1 MSRKAIIDIGSN
13 SIKFFV
19 GELAADKT
27 IKTILDTNDI
37 ARLGEGLDATGIISP
52 EAMERNVASVAA
64 FAAKAKELGADQIV
78 SVGTMALR
86 KAGNSAEFVEKVKK
100 ACGVEVQIIPGEE
113 EARLSYLAILSGL
126 PLEKDADLVVFDTG
140 GGSTEFIYGKGT
152 EMVKRFS
159 VNLGAVRITENY
171 LKADPVSSDDVKAAI
186 AQIDREFAEAGVEGR
201 PAKLVGMGGT
211 VTSMGAVK
219 HKMVKYDPAVIQG
232 STLTRADIEEQIA
245 EYSKRTVEERK
256 ELPGLQPKRA
266 DVILAGACI
275 LKVITDRLGADGL
288 TISDRGLRHG
298 LAFDLFQK

>member
-1 MSRKAIIDIGSN
+1 VSRKAIIDIGSN

-19 GELAADKT
+19 GELAADRT
-27 IKTILDTNDI
+27 IKTVLDTNDI
-37 ARLGEGLDATGIISP
+37 ARLGESLDSTGAISP

-64 FAAKAKELGADQIV
+64 FAKQAKELGADRIV

-86 KAGNSAEFVEKVKK
+86 KASNSAEFVEKVKK
-100 ACGVEVQIIPGEE
+100 TCGIEVQIIPGEE

-152 EMVKRFS
+152 QMVKRFS

-171 LKADPVSSDDVKAAI
+171 LKADPVSPADVQAAI
-186 AQIDREFAEAGVEGR
+186 AQIDKEFKEAGVNGK
-201 PAKLVGMGGT
+201 PAQLVGMGGT

-219 HKMVKYDPAVIQG
+219 HKMVKYDPSVIQG
-232 STLTRADIEEQIA
+232 SRLTKKDIEEQIE
-245 EYSKRTVEERK
+245 EYSKRTVEQRK

-298 LAFDLFQK
+298 LAFDLFRK

>member
-19 GELAADKT
+19 GELAADRT
-27 IKTILDTNDI
+27 IKTVLDTNDI
-37 ARLGEGLDATGIISP
+37 ARLGESLDSTGAISP

-64 FAAKAKELGADQIV
+64 FAKQAKELGADRIV

-86 KAGNSAEFVEKVKK
+86 KASNSAEFVEKVKK
-100 ACGVEVQIIPGEE
+100 TCGIEVQIIPGEE

-152 EMVKRFS
+152 QMVKRFS

-171 LKADPVSSDDVKAAI
+171 LKADPVSPADVQAAI
-186 AQIDREFAEAGVEGR
+186 AQIDKEFKEAGVNGK
-201 PAKLVGMGGT
+201 PAQLVGMGGT

-219 HKMVKYDPAVIQG
+219 HKMVKYDPSVIQG
-232 STLTRADIEEQIA
+232 SRLTKKDIEEQIE
-245 EYSKRTVEERK
+245 EYSKRTVEQRK

-298 LAFDLFQK
+298 LAFDLFRK

>member
-1 MSRKAIIDIGSN
+1 MARKAIIDIGSN

-27 IKTILDTNDI
+27 ITTIEDANDI
-37 ARLGEGLDATGIISP
+37 ACLGEGLDKTGAISP
-52 EAMERNVASVAA
+52 EAMQRNVDGVAK
-64 FAAKAKELGADQIV
+64 FAARAKELGADEIV

-86 KAGNSAEFVEKVKK
+86 KASNSADFIAAVKK
-100 ACGVEVQIIPGEE
+100 ACGVEVKIIPGEE
-113 EARLSYLAILSGL
+113 EARLSYLAVLSGL
-126 PLEKDADLVVFDTG
+126 TLQGGDLVIFDTG
-140 GGSTEFIYGKGT
+140 GGSTEFIFGKGT
-152 EMVKRFS
+152 NLEKRFS

-171 LKADPVSSDDVKAAI
+171 LTSDPVTKEQVDAAI
-186 AQIDREFAEAGVEGR
+186 AQINKEFEEAGVNGK
-201 PAKLVGMGGT
+201 PMQLVGMGGT

-232 STLTRADIEEQIA
+232 SDLTVKDIDEQIA
-245 EYSKRTVEERK
+245 EYSKRTIEQRK

-275 LKVITDRLGADGL
+275 LKVITTRLGVDKL